1 MNELII
7 KGKKS
12 KEVSFILGNLS
23 TGEKNKGLN
32 TMADF
37 LVNNKEEII
46 NANKIDLQAA
56 VEKGTSKS
64 MLDRLTLNEERIEGM
79 ANGLRQVAVLPDPV
93 GEVLGMWNRPN
104 GLQIGQ
110 KRVPLGVIG
119 IIYEARPN
127 VTSDAAGLCFKA
139 GNTVILRGGSEAINS
154 NKAIVKVLRAGLK
167 AINLPEDAIQLVED
181 TSREVATEMMKLKEY
196 IDVLIPRGGA
206 GLIQA
211 VVKNATVPVIETGT
225 GNCHIYVDEYAD
237 FEMAKNIVLNA
248 KTSRPSVIQ
257 AVVKNA
263 TVPVI
268 ETGTG
273 NCHIYVDEYADF
285 EMAKNIVLNAKT
297 SRPSVCNASVCNAAE
312 KLLVHEKIAK
322 EFMPIILNEL
332 KEKKVEIRGDESAI
346 AYDSSIIKANDEEWY
361 NEYLDYIIGVKI
373 VRDIDEAINLINH
386 FGSGHSEAIVTKDY
400 ANSQKF
406 LQKVDAAAV
415 YVNASTRFTDGEEFG
430 FGAEIGI
437 STQKLHARGPMG
449 LKELTTIKYIIYGN
463 GQIR

>member
-1 MNELII
+1 MNELIN
-7 KGKKS
+7 KGKKA
-12 KEVSFILGNLS
+12 KKVSFILSNLS
-23 TGEKNKGLN
+23 TLEKNKGLN
-32 TMADF
+32 AMANS
-37 LVNNKEEII
+37 LVNNKEEILK
-46 NANKIDLQAA
+46 ANKIDLQASM
-56 VEKGTSKS
+56 EKGTSKS
-64 MLDRLTLNEERIEGM
+64 MLDRLALTEERIEGM
-79 ANGLRQVAVLPDPV
+79 SNGLRQVVALPDPI
-93 GEVLGMWNRPN
+93 GEVLGMWTRPN

-139 GNTVILRGGSEAINS
+139 GNAVILRGGSEAINS
-154 NKAIVKVLRAGLK
+154 NKAIVKVLREGLK
-167 AINLPEDAIQLVED
+167 SVGLPEDSIQLIED
-181 TSREVATEMMKLKEY
+181 TSREVATEMMKLNDY

-237 FEMAKNIVLNA
+237 FEMAKNIVINA
-248 KTSRPSVIQ
+248 KTSRP
-257 AVVKNA
+257 
-263 TVPVI
+263 
-268 ETGTG
+268 
-273 NCHIYVDEYADF
+273 
-285 EMAKNIVLNAKT
+285 
-297 SRPSVCNASVCNAAE
+297 SVCNAAE

-322 EFMPIILNEL
+322 DFMPIILNAL
-332 KEKKVEIRGDESAI
+332 RDNDVEIRGDKSSI
-346 AYDSSIIKANDEEWY
+346 AYDSSIKKANKEEWY
-361 NEYLDYIIGVKI
+361 NEYLDYIIAVK
-373 VRDIDEAINLINH
+373 VVNDIDEAIDIINH
-386 FGSGHSEAIVTKDY
+386 YGSGHSEAIITKDY
-400 ANSQKF
+400 GNSQKF

>member
-1 MNELII
+1 MNELIN
-7 KGKKS
+7 KGKKA
-12 KEVSFILGNLS
+12 KEVSFILSNLS
-23 TGEKNKGLN
+23 TLEKNKGLN
-32 TMADF
+32 AMANS
-37 LVNNKEEII
+37 LVNNKEEILK
-46 NANKIDLQAA
+46 ANKIDLQASM
-56 VEKGTSKS
+56 EKGTSKS
-64 MLDRLTLNEERIEGM
+64 MLDRLALTEERIEGM
-79 ANGLRQVAVLPDPV
+79 SNGLRQVVALPDPI
-93 GEVLGMWNRPN
+93 GEVLGMWTRPN

-139 GNTVILRGGSEAINS
+139 GNAVILRGGSEAINS
-154 NKAIVKVLRAGLK
+154 NKAIVKVLREGLK
-167 AINLPEDAIQLVED
+167 SVGLPEDSIQLIED
-181 TSREVATEMMKLKEY
+181 TSREVATEMMKLNDY

-225 GNCHIYVDEYAD
+225 GNCHIY
-237 FEMAKNIVLNA
+237 A
-248 KTSRPSVIQ
+248 KTSRP
-257 AVVKNA
+257 
-263 TVPVI
+263 
-268 ETGTG
+268 
-273 NCHIYVDEYADF
+273 
-285 EMAKNIVLNAKT
+285 
-297 SRPSVCNASVCNAAE
+297 SVCNAAE

-322 EFMPIILNEL
+322 DFMPIILKAL
-332 KEKKVEIRGDESAI
+332 RDKDVEIRGDKSSI
-346 AYDSSIIKANDEEWY
+346 AYDSSIKKANKEEWY
-361 NEYLDYIIGVKI
+361 NEYLDYIIGVK
-373 VRDIDEAINLINH
+373 VVNDIDEAIDIINH
-386 FGSGHSEAIVTKDY
+386 YGSGHSEAIITKDY
-400 ANSQKF
+400 DNSQKF